1 MLAAPADAGA
11 VGDAPMVVVDTSAL
25 IDSLVG
31 PRRSAPRLRALIE
44 DGERLVLPAL
54 VLYEWWRGP
63 RHAAELAAQE
73 ALLPSAEALP
83 FGAEEA
89 ELAAQLY
96 RTVRRPRGRELDLA
110 IAAHALRRAAALW
123 SLNTD
128 DFADIPGLV
137 IIGP

>member
-1 MLAAPADAGA
+1 
-11 VGDAPMVVVDTSAL
+11 MVVVDTSAL

-63 RHAAELAAQE
+63 RQPEELAAQE

-83 FGAEEA
+83 FGTEEA
-89 ELAAQLY
+89 ELASRLY
-96 RTVRRPRGRELDLA
+96 GIVRRPRGREVDLA
-110 IAAHALRRAAALW
+110 IAAHAVSRTAALW
-123 SLNTD
+123 TLNVD
-128 DFADIPGLV
+128 DFADIPGLTT
-137 IIGP
+137 IS